1 MKNHIRAKAF
11 LVGASFGKIDLSEL
25 KEHLNEL
32 ELLAQTAEYDI
43 IEIFTQQIS
52 NVNPS
57 FYIGSGKANSIINKA
72 KTLGVKLII
81 FDNELTPA
89 QSKNYNKIA
98 KDIKVIDRGSLIL
111 DIFMSH
117 AKTKESKV
125 QVELA
130 QLQYT
135 LPRLTRAWTHLER
148 QMGGIGSRAG
158 AGETQIEVDRRLVRS
173 RINKLKTELFK
184 INKNRKSQSKK
195 RIDSFKVAL
204 VGYTNAGK
212 STTMKALSGVDVLI
226 KDQLF
231 ATLDTTVRSVLLDK
245 DHKILL
251 SDTVGFIRKLPH
263 HLIASFKST
272 LKEVVESNLI
282 LLVLDASSNQI
293 DDHYRII
300 RDALESIG
308 AGQNKFI
315 IVLNKVDQLDNQ
327 SDFKVLSKKFP
338 DSIFISAM
346 NSIRIDEL
354 RLKIIEEMEKN
365 YDVVDLELPYNNG
378 KKISLLQKLAT
389 VINREYRDN
398 SIKLRVKASKDK
410 IGQILK
416 LIKN

>member
-52 NVNPS
+52 KVNPS

-315 IVLNKVDQLDNQ
+315 IVLNKVDRLDNQ
-327 SDFKVLSKKFP
+327 SDFKVLTKKFP

-398 SIKLRVKASKDK
+398 SIKLRVKASKNK